1 MKYELTMDLMTG
13 YQLIDNQHKQLFE
26 AVNRLMDACSKGK
39 GRDQIQETVNFL
51 GDYVMKHFG
60 DEERLQTRSNYPG
73 YTSHKQFH
81 DGYRRQLAEVA
92 QMLVQEGPTVKALG
106 ELNRIVAILITHIRS
121 EDKRMAKFVQEHGA

>member
-1 MKYELTMDLMTG
+1 MKYELTMDLLTG

-92 QMLVQEGPTVKALG
+92 QLLVQEGPTVKSLG
-106 ELNRIVAILITHIRS
+106 ELNRIVAILITHIRT

>member
-1 MKYELTMDLMTG
+1 MKYELTMDLLTG

-106 ELNRIVAILITHIRS
+106 ELNRIVAILITHIRT

>member
-1 MKYELTMDLMTG
+1 MKYKLTMDLLTG
-13 YQLIDNQHKQLFE
+13 YKLIDNQHKQLFE

-106 ELNRIVAILITHIRS
+106 ELNRIVAILITHIRT

>member
-1 MKYELTMDLMTG
+1 MKYELTMDLLTG

-92 QMLVQEGPTVKALG
+92 QMLGQEGPTVKALG
-106 ELNRIVAILITHIRS
+106 ELNRIVAILITHIRT

>member
-1 MKYELTMDLMTG
+1 MKYELTMDLLTG
-13 YQLIDNQHKQLFE
+13 YQRIDNQHKQLFE

-106 ELNRIVAILITHIRS
+106 ELNRIVAILITHIRT

>member
-1 MKYELTMDLMTG
+1 MKYELTKDLLTG

-26 AVNRLMDACSKGK
+26 AVNRLMDACSQGK
-39 GRDQIQETVNFL
+39 GRDQIQETVTFL

-60 DEERLQTRSNYPG
+60 DEERLQTRTNYPG

-92 QMLVQEGPTVKALG
+92 QLLVREGPTVKALG
-106 ELNRIVAILITHIRS
+106 ELNRIVAILITHIRT
-121 EDKRMAKFVQEHGA
+121 EDKRMAKYVQEHGA

>member
-1 MKYELTMDLMTG
+1 MKYELTMDLLTG
-13 YQLIDNQHKQLFE
+13 YPLIDNQHKQLFE

-106 ELNRIVAILITHIRS
+106 ELNRIVAILITHIRT